1 MKVTEKDTNVGLGT
15 PSLILIVLVVTMSV
29 FALLALRSARGEK
42 KLASKTAE
50 SVKNFY
56 MLDSETEE
64 TIAAIDGIVRQDGE
78 EKEKKISG
86 IKHVI
91 NVETVKTN
99 TGSKAYKV
107 TMYVKMSEE
116 DSMGI
121 AAKVEFPEEDEDLN
135 VLERRLVKEE
145 AEDGYSLVL
154 PD

>member
-1 MKVTEKDTNVGLGT
+1 MKVTEKDTNVGLGI
-15 PSLILIVLVVTMSV
+15 PSLILIVLVVAMSV
-29 FALLALRSARGEK
+29 FALLALRSAQGEK

-50 SVKNFY
+50 SVKKFY
-56 MLDSETEE
+56 LLDAETEE

-78 EKEKKISG
+78 EKDKKINAV
-86 IKHVI
+86 KHVT

-99 TGSKAYKV
+99 TGNKAYKV
-107 TMYVKMSEE
+107 TMYVKISED

-121 AAKVEFPEEDEDLN
+121 AAEVEFPEKDEDLN
-135 VLERRLVKEE
+135 ILERRLVKEE